1 MVLISHPVAHNEGK
15 LPVSPQNRLDI
26 NLVKLIEKN
35 KLEASR
41 PEVRKDE
48 PTNYHYCRLFYLH
61 ISSFHPL
68 RILANR
74 CSCTN
79 QEHSHIGFEHDMK
92 MNQSYTRQR
101 LFNKRF
107 EFHVMTLR
115 AAYLQYKQNIW
126 FNSKIKRKKIWPNV
140 SLQT

>member
-126 FNSKIKRKKIWPNV
+126 LNY
-140 SLQT
+140 